1 VDSSA
6 GSISARLQNERGKEK
21 KEKALV
27 DEVRVRKGVMGKSSD
42 GSGEQRGGGRKRERT
57 S

>member
-1 VDSSA
+1 MDSSA